1 MSKRL
6 LLLGASGN
14 IGTQA
19 LDLLEK
25 DPSYEL
31 VGVSVGSNLSFLEN
45 FLSSWK
51 HSAITHAYLNG
62 SEEDVARF
70 RSLFPNVFFYRGE
83 KGLGEL
89 VKDCPADYVLNAI
102 VGFAGF
108 LPSYV
113 ASSLGKT
120 LLLANKESL
129 VVGGALIDEQLVA
142 HHQKIIPI
150 DSEHAAFAKC
160 LDAAGGRPIDRFII
174 TCSGGPFYRKTPS
187 ELSNVTP
194 EAALSHPTWKMGK
207 KITIDS
213 ATLFNK
219 GFELVEAGYLFGID
233 PSSIEVRVD
242 RRSHVHSA
250 ILLKDGTYLADVGP
264 SDMHGPIGYALSLGK
279 GHSGVIETKD
289 LASIPG
295 TDFEPFDAAESP
307 AIQLVLQGYRLG
319 GTALA
324 SLNAANEE
332 AVHLFLEK
340 RIPFLSIYE
349 AARLSLSFPIVK
361 EGDPR
366 WGFEALSEADH
377 AARAAIRKRYL
388 EKP

>member
-19 LDLLEK
+19 LDLLEN
-25 DPSYEL
+25 DRSYDL
-31 VGVSVGSNLSFLEN
+31 VGVSVGSNLSFLEQL
-45 FLSSWK
+45 LSSWK
-51 HSAITHAYLNG
+51 NSRITHAYLNG
-62 SEEDVARF
+62 SEEDVACFQRRF
-70 RSLFPNVFFYRGE
+70 PGVFFYRGE

-89 VKDCPADYVLNAI
+89 VRECPADYVLNAI

-113 ASSLGKT
+113 AAALGKT

-129 VVGGALIDEQLVA
+129 VVGGALIGEELA
-142 HHQKIIPI
+142 RHHQKIVPI

-160 LDAAGGRPIDRFII
+160 LDAAAGRAIKRFVI
-174 TCSGGPFYRKTPS
+174 TCSGGPFYRKSPS
-187 ELSNVTP
+187 DLLKVTP
-194 EAALSHPTWKMGK
+194 EEALSHPTWKMGK

-219 GFELVEAGYLFGID
+219 GFELIEAGYLFSID

-250 ILLKDGTYLADVGP
+250 ILLEDGTYLADVGP
-264 SDMHGPIGYALSLGK
+264 SDMHGPIAYALSLGK
-279 GHSGVIETKD
+279 GHDGVIETKD
-289 LASIPG
+289 LSNIPG
-295 TDFEPFDAAESP
+295 TDFEPFDALESE
-307 AIQLVLQGYRLG
+307 AIQLVLEGYRLG

-349 AARLSLSFPIVK
+349 AARLSLTLPIVK
-361 EGDPR
+361 ECDAR
-366 WGFEALSEADH
+366 WGYEALAAADH
-377 AARAAIRKRYL
+377 TARVETRKRYL
-388 EKP
+388 